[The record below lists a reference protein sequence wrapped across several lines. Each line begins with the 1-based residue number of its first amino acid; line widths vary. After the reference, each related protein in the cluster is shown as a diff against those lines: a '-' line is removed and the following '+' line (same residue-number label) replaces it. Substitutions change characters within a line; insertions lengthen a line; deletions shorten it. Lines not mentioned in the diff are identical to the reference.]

1 MGGNFAT
8 AVCKHEEMLAETV
21 RSLACEL
28 RLIEIADLIHYI
40 QNQSF
45 ANLQDLV
52 NSSAELYFRAGTLQ
66 FGWGANVFATWA
78 DPPAISVD
86 LEFRNRGVTVFF
98 ALMLKASSAAVAI
111 HDICFDDPPGNRP
124 QDTELLAHALN
135 DARLTSGQAN

>member
-1 MGGNFAT
+1 LGGNLAG
-8 AVCKHEEMLAETV
+8 ALCKHEEMLADTV

-28 RLIEIADLIHYI
+28 RLIEVADLINYI

-52 NSSAELYFRAGTLQ
+52 NSSAELYFRTGTLQ
-66 FGWGANVFATWA
+66 FGWGANVFTTWA

-98 ALMLKASSAAVAI
+98 ALMLKASSAAVSI
-111 HDICFDDPPGNRP
+111 HDICFDEPTTARRL
-124 QDTELLAHALN
+124 QTELLAQALD
-135 DARLTSGQAN
+135 DARLMAGRDH